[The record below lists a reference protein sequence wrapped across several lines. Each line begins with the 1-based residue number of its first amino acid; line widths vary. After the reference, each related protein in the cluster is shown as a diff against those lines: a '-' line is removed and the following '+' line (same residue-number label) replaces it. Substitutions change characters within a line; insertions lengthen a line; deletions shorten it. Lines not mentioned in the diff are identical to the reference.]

1 MVHGAGTSTV
11 GFASHKRN
19 APASILALVAILV
32 LSLAGGDARAQA
44 GATGSPSCAAAIR
57 AVQADIA
64 ARDLDTSQGPPLN
77 AFLTLNPNAVAQ
89 AEALDRRT
97 AAGEARGPLFCMPV
111 AVKDNFNTYDMPT
124 TVGSLALIGN
134 QPPHDAPFVERL
146 RKAGAII
153 VGKTN
158 MDEFAM
164 GIRGLSGAGGR
175 VGNAYDTEQ
184 SAGGSSSGS
193 AVAVG
198 AGFVPLAVGSDNCGS
213 LRIPAA
219 YNGAVSLRATYGR
232 FDVGGVFPIGFV
244 NGVPG
249 VIARETGTLRAALA
263 VAGDG
268 WRADAAETGSL
279 RGKRIGVLR
288 RFDRKDPWSPAEPET
303 QGLFRLAIA
312 LIEHAGAEIVE
323 DAALD
328 DFDARLGPQFLKGFA
343 RRVDAAFEAY
353 PAVRRNWRDVCQS
366 GRIRPEWNAR
376 ECMAIG
382 ASAAPLERRAVE
394 QIADNQRQVIA
405 VMDQL
410 RLDALLY
417 PTDGRGGARADESA
431 HITCYIASASGLPA
445 VAFPIGLDVRGLPV
459 GLELMGRPRADEALV
474 AMMGAFE
481 TARAVAARGPHA
493 GPRRSRRAR
502 HRAPERAARAAR
514 LERVPLPARQG
525 PRRARARQ
533 VSRVDRGGGEGG
545 GGGTLTGNGRVSPL
559 SASTLCSRLPRSR
572 PGAAWDRADRAGP
585 CNCLRAARRWPCRRA
600 APCRCGWAALGIA
613 LRRFP
618 RAAFRPPRP
627 STPAPRASSP

>member
-1 MVHGAGTSTV
+1 
-11 GFASHKRN
+11 
-19 APASILALVAILV
+19 
-32 LSLAGGDARAQA
+32 
-44 GATGSPSCAAAIR
+44 
-57 AVQADIA
+57 
-64 ARDLDTSQGPPLN
+64 
-77 AFLTLNPNAVAQ
+77 
-89 AEALDRRT
+89 
-97 AAGEARGPLFCMPV
+97 MPV
-111 AVKDNFNTYDMPT
+111 AVKDNFDTYDMPT

-134 QPPHDAPFVERL
+134 QPPRDAPFVERL

-158 MDEFAM
+158 MDELAM

-249 VIARETGTLRAALA
+249 VIARDTATLRAALA

-268 WRADAAETGSL
+268 WRADAAETGGL

-323 DAALD
+323 DVALD
-328 DFDARLGPQFLKGFA
+328 EFNARLGPQFLKGFA
-343 RRVDAAFEAY
+343 RRVDAAFDAY

-366 GRIRPEWNAR
+366 GRIRPEWTAR
-376 ECMAIG
+376 ECMAVG

-394 QIADNQRQVIA
+394 QIAGNQRQVIA

-417 PTDGRGGARADESA
+417 PTDGRGGARADEFGPPSPA
-431 HITCYIASASGLPA
+431 SSPAPRDCRRSPFRSGSTCAACRSGSSDGPPASRRSPGGDDGCIRNRARIPARPKRTPGHGVLADDLIARNQRTAVQQILAAVDEVVEDPA
-445 VAFPIGLDVRGLPV
+445 GGADRGLAIA
-459 GLELMGRPRADEALV
+459 GHIPRQPS
-474 AMMGAFE
+474 
-481 TARAVAARGPHA
+481 RGPH
-493 GPRRSRRAR
+493 
-502 HRAPERAARAAR
+502 
-514 LERVPLPARQG
+514 
-525 PRRARARQ
+525 
-533 VSRVDRGGGEGG
+533 
-545 GGGTLTGNGRVSPL
+545 
-559 SASTLCSRLPRSR
+559 
-572 PGAAWDRADRAGP
+572 DRAG
-585 CNCLRAARRWPCRRA
+585 
-600 APCRCGWAALGIA
+600 I
-613 LRRFP
+613 
-618 RAAFRPPRP
+618 
-627 STPAPRASSP
+627 S

>member
-1 MVHGAGTSTV
+1 MDHSIDGATKRPAPDQRAACARPAALAGTL
-11 GFASHKRN
+11 
-19 APASILALVAILV
+19 LAV
-32 LSLAGGDARAQA
+32 LLLFLSAGDAHAQA
-44 GATGSPSCAAAIR
+44 GTTGSPACAAAIR

-97 AAGEARGPLFCMPV
+97 AAGEPRGPLFCMPV
-111 AVKDNFNTYDMPT
+111 AVKDNFDTYDMPT

-134 QPPHDAPFVERL
+134 QPPRDAPFVERL

-158 MDEFAM
+158 MDELAM

-198 AGFVPLAVGSDNCGS
+198 AGFVPLAIGSDNCGS
-213 LRIPAA
+213 LRIPAT

-232 FDVGGVFPIGFV
+232 FDMGGVFPIGFV

-249 VIARETGTLRAALA
+249 VITRDTPTLRAALA
-263 VAGDG
+263 VVGDG
-268 WRADAAETGSL
+268 WRADAAETGGL

-288 RFDRKDPWSPAEPET
+288 RFDRKDPWSPAEPDT

-323 DAALD
+323 DVALD

-343 RRVDAAFEAY
+343 RRVDAAFDGY

-366 GRIRPEWNAR
+366 GRIRPEWTAR
-376 ECMAIG
+376 ECMAVG

-394 QIADNQRQVIA
+394 QIAGNQRQVIA
-405 VMDQL
+405 VMD
-410 RLDALLY
+410 RLAPRRAALPDRRPRRRARRRVGPHHLLHRQRLGIAGSRLS
-417 PTDGRGGARADESA
+417 DRLGRARPAGRARADGPP
-431 HITCYIASASGLPA
+431 ASRRGAG
-445 VAFPIGLDVRGLPV
+445 GDDGRVRN
-459 GLELMGRPRADEALV
+459 R
-474 AMMGAFE
+474 
-481 TARAVAARGPHA
+481 ARAPAACGAHA
-493 GPRRSRRAR
+493 GARRSRRAR
-502 HRAPERAARAAR
+502 HRAPERAAAAAR
-514 LERVPLPARQG
+514 LERVPLAPRQG
-525 PRRARARQ
+525 HRRAGARPVPRA
-533 VSRVDRGGGEGG
+533 DRRSGEGG
-545 GGGTLTGNGRVSPL
+545 GGGTLIGTISQLAP
-559 SASTLCSRLPRSR
+559 AHSR
-572 PGAAWDRADRAGP
+572 P
-585 CNCLRAARRWPCRRA
+585 
-600 APCRCGWAALGIA
+600 ALEPTA
-613 LRRFP
+613 VY
-618 RAAFRPPRP
+618 A
-627 STPAPRASSP
+627 